1 MIDNKNTILEKIII
15 HKIGKKTENEGV
27 KLSKKPAVLD
37 DEINELLIKYF
48 ITPFKSE
55 ELFEFTHEEDLS
67 QNTLFNL
74 VSDIFENPN
83 ENFVEKSEKIAWHLY
98 TMSSHQKINAGEMY
112 LVYFN
117 NIVID
122 EIETDAI
129 GIFKSEN
136 KETFF
141 KVFEKNSNLEVEQ
154 QTGISINKLEKG
166 CLIFNEDEETGY
178 KISIVDKLNKG
189 NEAAYWIDDFLN
201 VKPKTN
207 NYSATKNYLEI
218 VKGFSEHV
226 LNEDNNVEIKDKI
239 AFLQKSQQFFKEKE
253 KFNED
258 NFRSDVI
265 GNEVVINAFDDY
277 KKSYLETESLPEIT
291 DNFEISKGAMSAHN
305 KFFRSIIKLDT
316 NFHIYVHSKPEY
328 IEKGFDDSKKRK
340 FYKLYFDSEK

>member
-129 GIFKSEN
+129 GIFKS
-136 KETFF
+136 
-141 KVFEKNSNLEVEQ
+141 
-154 QTGISINKLEKG
+154 
-166 CLIFNEDEETGY
+166 
-178 KISIVDKLNKG
+178 
-189 NEAAYWIDDFLN
+189 
-201 VKPKTN
+201 
-207 NYSATKNYLEI
+207 
-218 VKGFSEHV
+218 
-226 LNEDNNVEIKDKI
+226 
-239 AFLQKSQQFFKEKE
+239 
-253 KFNED
+253 
-258 NFRSDVI
+258 
-265 GNEVVINAFDDY
+265 
-277 KKSYLETESLPEIT
+277 
-291 DNFEISKGAMSAHN
+291 
-305 KFFRSIIKLDT
+305 
-316 NFHIYVHSKPEY
+316 
-328 IEKGFDDSKKRK
+328 
-340 FYKLYFDSEK
+340 